1 MSAEPKIVGN
11 PNAEQRARLR
21 AALEYWPERLGYK
34 GRMESRCPCANEYLD
49 EAAGRIVDQRSWYGI
64 GGIIR
69 ANDWDPSET
78 QRARAT
84 RMKAHLEEF
93 AKEPEGVKW

>member
-21 AALEYWPERLGYK
+21 AALKYWPERLGYE
-34 GRMESRCPCANEYLD
+34 GWGESRCPCANEYL
-49 EAAGRIVDQRSWYGI
+49 EKAAGGCVDQRSWYGI

-69 ANDWDPSET
+69 ANDWEPRET

-84 RMKAHLEEF
+84 RMKALLEEF
-93 AKEPEGVKW
+93 AKEPEG